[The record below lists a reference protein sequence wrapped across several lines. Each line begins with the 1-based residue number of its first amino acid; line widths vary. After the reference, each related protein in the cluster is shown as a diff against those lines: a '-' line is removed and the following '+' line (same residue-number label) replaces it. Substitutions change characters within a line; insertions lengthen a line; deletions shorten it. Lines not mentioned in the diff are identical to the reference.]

1 MRPLALA
8 SALLALALVP
18 ASAAGKDPDAP
29 VRALWNSAPTDVR
42 AGGTWDARLSLL
54 QGPGG
59 FDPGQARPLIVV
71 TELTGGAAQQ
81 VPMVVDLPPNTFK
94 ARVTFPR
101 AGRYRVAVTRFDPR
115 HPERVAR
122 MGAPVDI
129 QAAQSTA
136 THDGGTW
143 SPWLILAAIAV
154 LLAGSWGILRFSERG
169 PGRAEDPAH

>member
-18 ASAAGKDPDAP
+18 AGAAAKDRDAH
-29 VRALWNSAPTDVR
+29 VRVLWNSAHADVR

-71 TELTGGAAQQ
+71 TELASGAKRQ

-94 ARVTFPR
+94 ARVAFPR
-101 AGRYRVAVTRFDPR
+101 AGRYQVAATRFDPR

-122 MGAPVDI
+122 MGPPVSI

-136 THDGGTW
+136 TDAGGAT
-143 SPWLILAAIAV
+143 SPWLIVGAIAV
-154 LLAGSWGILRFSERG
+154 LLAGSWGILRFAARG